1 MVGGGQ
7 AHISTTSFEKLFLKR
22 RLLAFS
28 CILLARTYINCA
40 ITRLVS
46 FNNGNKTKTISKTD
60 QSRET
65 AVCGHFHKSAF
76 PLASIPEP
84 KGRLLVSIYT
94 RHPIVF
100 ASLTLNS
107 TVFPSNSTKNDW
119 QTETKSEIFFSL
131 IWALAVGVREH
142 SERPSLRRASLP

>member
-1 MVGGGQ
+1 M
-7 AHISTTSFEKLFLKR
+7 
-22 RLLAFS
+22 
-28 CILLARTYINCA
+28 
-40 ITRLVS
+40 S

-76 PLASIPEP
+76 LLASIPEP

-107 TVFPSNSTKNDW
+107 TVFPSNSTKNDR
-119 QTETKSEIFFSL
+119 QTEKVRYSSLWSELLRSVLESILKDLHFEGL
-131 IWALAVGVREH
+131 LC
-142 SERPSLRRASLP
+142 LRRERVKTSLNSLSFVFTAFCCVSVAFSYRNTPW